1 VIDTEL
7 VRGSPAP
14 LAVALDWARRH
25 AWIAA
30 WWLGGRALVVVA
42 SLASSRGIG
51 ALGAWDGRW
60 YRIVARD
67 GYLLVPGRQSDP
79 AFFPLFPILLRGGH
93 ALGIGYTT
101 VGIVLANTAFL
112 VALVAFHALTRDL
125 LGDSLARRAT
135 VYLAIFPFGY
145 VFSMAY
151 PESIVLA
158 AIALATL
165 AAMHGHWR
173 LAAAFAAAAA
183 LARPEAIF
191 LSLPLFGL
199 ALRRRS
205 AESFGAA
212 AAPFAAA
219 AAFPLYLDRVLHDPL
234 AWSQAERAWGRH
246 FSVLGFVHAIEHLG
260 GAFSA
265 DAWVVRDVAA
275 SLLYLV
281 LLAAAARAGAPSTW
295 LAAGLAVV
303 ALPLFSGA
311 FSSIGRFG
319 LLAPAVFWGL
329 AWSGR
334 RPRVDLAIRVLSV
347 VLLAAAA
354 ATIPLAFP

>member
-1 VIDTEL
+1 LIDTEV
-7 VRGSPAP
+7 VRGRPVP

-30 WWLGGRALVVVA
+30 WWVGSRALVVA
-42 SLASSRGIG
+42 GSLASSRGIG

-93 ALGIGYTT
+93 TLGLGYTA
-101 VGIVLANTAFL
+101 VGIALANVAFL

-125 LGDSLARRAT
+125 LGESLARRAT

-151 PESIVLA
+151 PESIALA
-158 AIALATL
+158 AIALSTL
-165 AAMHGHWR
+165 AAMRGRWR
-173 LAAAFAAAAA
+173 LAAGFGAAAA
-183 LARPEAIF
+183 LARPEGIF
-191 LSLPLFGL
+191 LSLPLL
-199 ALRRRS
+199 ALARQRRT
-205 AESFGAA
+205 AESLGAA
-212 AAPFAAA
+212 VAPFAAA
-219 AAFPLYLDRVLHDPL
+219 AAFPLYLDRVLHDPR
-234 AWSQAERAWGRH
+234 AWSRAERAWGRH
-246 FSVLGFVHAIEHLG
+246 FSAFGLLHAVHHLG
-260 GAFSA
+260 SAFTA
-265 DAWVVRDVAA
+265 DAWVVRDLAA
-275 SLLYLV
+275 TVLYLG
-281 LLAAAARAGAPSTW
+281 LLAAAARAGAPRAW

-311 FSSIGRFG
+311 FTSIGRFG
-319 LLAPAVFWGL
+319 LLAPAAFWGL
-329 AWSGR
+329 AWLGR
-334 RPRVDLAIRVLSV
+334 HRRVDLAVRAVSL

-354 ATIPLAFP
+354 ATIPLVFP

>member
-1 VIDTEL
+1 MIDTEV
-7 VRGSPAP
+7 VRGRPVA
-14 LAVALDWARRH
+14 LAVALDWAHRH

-30 WWLGGRALVVVA
+30 WWVGSRALVVAA

-93 ALGIGYTT
+93 ALGLGYTA
-101 VGIVLANTAFL
+101 VGIALANVAFL

-125 LGDSLARRAT
+125 LGESLARRAT

-158 AIALATL
+158 AIALSTL
-165 AAMHGHWR
+165 AAMRGRWR
-173 LAAAFAAAAA
+173 LAAGFGAAAA

-191 LSLPLFGL
+191 LSLPLL
-199 ALRRRS
+199 ALARQKRT

-212 AAPFAAA
+212 VAPFAAA

-234 AWSQAERAWGRH
+234 AWSRAERAWGRH
-246 FSVLGFVHAIEHLG
+246 FSAFGLLHAVQHLG
-260 GAFSA
+260 SAFTA

-275 SLLYLV
+275 TVLYLG
-281 LLAAAARAGAPSTW
+281 LLAAAARAGAPRAW

-311 FSSIGRFG
+311 FTSIGRFG
-319 LLAPAVFWGL
+319 LLAPAAFWGL

-334 RPRVDLAIRVLSV
+334 HRRIDLAVRAVSV